1 MSEMQ
6 SGQFV
11 AQLDS
16 SSSPKPQRKL
26 FQSAT
31 PAIEQQPEIESR
43 RALHKSVHV
52 SSQWVCFNTPEPAPP
67 QPEGPPRQPKSSS
80 RQQQSKAEGAIG
92 LQLCQYNMAGLSS
105 KSQPTCQHIKH
116 TLTPTQMYINDT
128 THNSRGNTCSLQNCN
143 NHLH

>member
-52 SSQWVCFNTPEPAPP
+52 SSQWVCFKTPEPAPP
-67 QPEGPPRQPKSSS
+67 QPEGPPRQPKSSCAID
-80 RQQQSKAEGAIG
+80 SKAKQKVLSVCSCANTTWLAF
-92 LQLCQYNMAGLSS
+92 LQSHSPLVNTSN
-105 KSQPTCQHIKH
+105 
-116 TLTPTQMYINDT
+116 TP
-128 THNSRGNTCSLQNCN
+128 
-143 NHLH
+143 